1 MRGVSECGPTRAET
15 NKAYPFGC
23 GVGNCMKRFPAWRA
37 SPMGKI
43 ISTMFICRTSST
55 AAGLAGQ
62 RIWRWSS
69 GSSGWKKKL
78 LHDPFVA
85 ALFTYCGA
93 SLLQFRGGDTLAFL
107 LLGMYRRTGMQTTKK
122 KLGRKNSIR

>member
-1 MRGVSECGPTRAET
+1 
-15 NKAYPFGC
+15 
-23 GVGNCMKRFPAWRA
+23 
-37 SPMGKI
+37 MGEDN

-55 AAGLAGQ
+55 AAGWAGQ

-69 GSSGWKKKL
+69 GSSGWKRKKL

-85 ALFTYCGA
+85 ALFIYCGA

-107 LLGMYRRTGMQTTKK
+107 LLGMYLAYRDADDKK
-122 KLGRKNSIR
+122 ENLVVKIPLGKGKETL